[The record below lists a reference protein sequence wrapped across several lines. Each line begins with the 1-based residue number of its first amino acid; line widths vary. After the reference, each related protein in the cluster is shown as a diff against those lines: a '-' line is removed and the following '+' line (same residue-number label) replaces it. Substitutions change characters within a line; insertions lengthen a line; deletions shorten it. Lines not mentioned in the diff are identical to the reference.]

1 MCEYSNV
8 VAAWLIRSLSL
19 TALDPLYPQR
29 QVVRRETCIKYAH
42 FHQHLTFTFNHSP
55 QLLNLTSHYS
65 ITSINMPAHTQLN
78 SKAEFD
84 KAIQE
89 QDKYVF
95 IYCYEGSPTQQAEE
109 YVGFTCSAQDHHT
122 NHTSGT
128 PRSSPAPPLL
138 TWSTS
143 LSRPTQG

>member
-1 MCEYSNV
+1 MS
-8 VAAWLIRSLSL
+8 
-19 TALDPLYPQR
+19 
-29 QVVRRETCIKYAH
+29 
-42 FHQHLTFTFNHSP
+42 
-55 QLLNLTSHYS
+55 
-65 ITSINMPAHTQLN
+65 AHTQLN

-109 YVGFTCSAQDHHT
+109 YVVSAFSVQEHHT
-122 NHTSGT
+122 DRISGT

-138 TWSTS
+138 TRSTS
-143 LSRPTQG
+143 PNRPTQG